1 MNPTNDRIIEET
13 NILLENMKDDMI
25 AINEISL
32 IINEYLIPDTESLN
46 IIETNIES
54 TNNNINILKEPNE
67 INIKNIIGGVVM
79 CSGICSGIGLCIGIV
94 PAIIGFGIGSG
105 TGFIIGYYS
114 ESLFNK
120 GTELLDK
127 YLNLLAT

>member
-1 MNPTNDRIIEET
+1 MTTTNDLIIEET
-13 NILLENMKDDMI
+13 NILLENLKDDMI
-25 AINEISL
+25 AINDISL
-32 IINEYLIPDTESLN
+32 IINESIITDTENLN

-54 TNNNINILKEPNE
+54 ANNDLNDSINILKK
-67 INIKNIIGGVVM
+67 INVTNIIGGVVV
-79 CSGICSGIGLCIGIV
+79 CSSICSGIGLCVGIV
-94 PAIIGFGIGSG
+94 PAIIGFGIGSS

-127 YLNLLAT
+127 

>member
-1 MNPTNDRIIEET
+1 MTTTNDLIIEET
-13 NILLENMKDDMI
+13 NILLENLKDDMI
-25 AINEISL
+25 AINDISL
-32 IINEYLIPDTESLN
+32 IINESIIIDTENLN
-46 IIETNIES
+46 IIEINIES
-54 TNNNINILKEPNE
+54 TNNNLNDSINLLKK
-67 INIKNIIGGVVM
+67 INVKNIIGGVVV
-79 CSGICSGIGLCIGIV
+79 CGGICSGIGLCVGIG

-127 YLNLLAT
+127 